1 MKSFY
6 TYLLR
11 GLTMHQFA
19 AVILTATFLISGP
32 GIVVFAQTPTTAA
45 STRQIDGTVLDRQGL
60 PINGA
65 KVTVTEKPG
74 TLQRSA
80 QSTTGKF
87 KVEGLNSGMY
97 EVKVEAEGFIAQTMN
112 VDLRTLTSA
121 PVEVRMEPAGPS
133 EEVSVAAT
141 RSEQRLNSVA
151 ESVSILSEDEI
162 RNSPAL
168 VADDVLRQVPSYSLF
183 RRSSSLVTHP
193 TSQGVSLRGI
203 GPSGG
208 GRTLVMLDNVP
219 FNDPFGGWVYWT
231 RVPLM
236 NATKMEVVDGTT
248 SSLYGNY
255 ALGGVVS
262 IDSRAPKKRT
272 IIFQPQ
278 FGIFSSKV
286 PNQYDNLYTPK
297 VDFYVSDVYG
307 KLGVSLEGSI
317 MNSNGYPVIAP
328 GERGLVDTKANVHY
342 SNFNF
347 KANYALSKSVNFY
360 FDSGRF
366 TENRNNAKVTTQSP
380 PGIAEANDTRW
391 WFANSGIR
399 ATFSD
404 GSTLQVGVN
413 TNFEE
418 FHSNFLA
425 VPAATPPRSVARQTL
440 TQRVPVKSVNGMAQW
455 TKTLG
460 GRNILTVG
468 MDSTWVEGTTNE
480 TAFATNGT
488 TTISRIAG
496 GKQQYIGGFV
506 QDMIAV
512 TPKLR
517 VTLSGRLDH
526 WKNYD
531 ASRAETDLNPLDTT
545 LPVNATYA
553 DKTNS
558 VGSPHGA
565 ALYKFS
571 DHVSAWGGISWGF
584 RAPTLNELY
593 RQFSV
598 GTTLTLANDQL
609 GPERLFGWES
619 GLNIEPIRNLTIRN
633 TFFDNDFNHPISN
646 VTIST
651 VGANV
656 TAQRQNMGQAH
667 VWGIQSDT
675 EYRMFTYWKFNAAYI
690 YDVARVAEFDANPAL
705 IGNFLPQVPRHRGTE
720 GLTYTNKRFADLG
733 AQYRYTSAQYDD
745 DTNDRTRRLGGFGTV
760 DLVVTR
766 QVHES
771 TDLFFNMQ
779 NILNKEFVVQTNPRT
794 IGAPRQITFGF
805 RFHI

>member
-1 MKSFY
+1 MNSYKWLVS
-6 TYLLR
+6 
-11 GLTMHQFA
+11 GLMTVALCLFA
-19 AVILTATFLISGP
+19 VEARILA
-32 GIVVFAQTPTTAA
+32 AQTPAA
-45 STRQIDGTVLDRQGL
+45 APRQIDGTVLDRQGL

-65 KVTVTEKPG
+65 TVTVTQMQG
-74 TLQRSA
+74 NLQKLA
-80 QSTTGKF
+80 QSSTGKF
-87 KVEGLNSGMY
+87 KVDGLAAAMY
-97 EVKVEAEGFIAQTMN
+97 YVKVDAAGFSAQTMV
-112 VDLRTLTSA
+112 VDLRTQTSA
-121 PVEVRMEPAGPS
+121 PVEVRLEPAGHS

-141 RSEQRLNSVA
+141 RSEQRLSSVP
-151 ESVSILSEDEI
+151 ESVSVLNEDEI

-168 VADDVLRQVPSYSLF
+168 VADDVLRQIPTYSLF

-208 GRTLVMLDNVP
+208 GRTLVMFDNAP

-262 IDSRAPKKRT
+262 IDSRTPQKRT
-272 IIFQPQ
+272 LIFQPQ

-286 PNQYDNLYTPK
+286 PGQYDHLYTPK
-297 VDFYVSDVYG
+297 ADFYVSDVYG

-317 MNSNGYPVIAP
+317 MNSNGYPVVGP
-328 GERGLVDTKANVHY
+328 DDRGVVDTKANVHY

-347 KANYALSKSVNFY
+347 KANYALTSKVNIY
-360 FDSGRF
+360 FNGGRF
-366 TENRNNAKVTTQSP
+366 TENRNNAKVATTVT
-380 PGIAEANDTRW
+380 PGVPEGNDTRW
-391 WFANSGIR
+391 LSANSGVR
-399 ATFSD
+399 ATLPD
-404 GSTLQVGVN
+404 GSNLQVAVN

-425 VPAATPPRSVARQTL
+425 VPAAVPPRSVSRQTL

-460 GRNILTVG
+460 GRNILTAG
-468 MDSTWVEGTTNE
+468 IDSTWVEGSTNE
-480 TAFATNGT
+480 TAFAANGT
-488 TTISRIAG
+488 QTLTRVAG
-496 GKQQYIGGFV
+496 GKQQYFGGFL

-531 ASRAETDLNPLDTT
+531 ASRVETDLNTGDQVF
-545 LPVNATYA
+545 PVNAVYA

-558 VGSPHGA
+558 VGSPHAA
-565 ALYKFS
+565 ALYKFT
-571 DHVSAWGGISWGF
+571 DRVSAWGGVSWGF

-598 GTTLTLANDQL
+598 GTTLTTANDQL

-619 GLNIEPIRNLTIRN
+619 GVNVEPIRNLTWRN
-633 TFFDNDFNHPISN
+633 TFFDNDFNHAVSN
-646 VTIST
+646 ITISST
-651 VGANV
+651 PALI
-656 TAQRQNMGQAH
+656 TQQRQNVGQAH
-667 VWGIQSDT
+667 VWGIQSDA
-675 EYRMFTYWKFNAAYI
+675 EYRLFTYWKINAAYI
-690 YDVARVAEFDANPAL
+690 YDIARVAKFDANPAQ
-705 IGNFLPQVPRHRGTE
+705 IGKSLAQVPRHRGTA
-720 GLTYTNKRFADLG
+720 GLTYTNKRFVDVG
-733 AQYRYTSAQYDD
+733 AAYHYTSDQFDD
-745 DTNDRTRRLGGFGTV
+745 DTNDPTRRLDSFATV
-760 DLVVTR
+760 DLTVSR
-766 QVHES
+766 QVHET
-771 TDLFFNMQ
+771 TDVFFNMQ
-779 NILNKEFVVQTNPRT
+779 NLLNREFVVQTLPRT